1 MEEKTVATL
10 IVPVDEELHLQTE
23 DGQVVVSSRY
33 VAERFS
39 KEHKNVIR
47 AIENKVL
54 FFKEND
60 SAQNCAQYFIPSKYK
75 DSTGKRNKEYLLTSK
90 GFSFIV
96 MGFTGAEADHW
107 KYKYIEA
114 FNKMENIIKG
124 NQSQLTKKQELALKV
139 YDGGS
144 NALIAHK
151 ELVKIEVAE
160 ETAKL
165 RDGTNKIL
173 SAQQVVDMLGIR
185 KLTTTLLHQWF
196 SENNFGE
203 MKIFKGERSRQF
215 QPSQKFIDYVA
226 VKGYSFTGTTISGN
240 KIKVVYSTAMVDRL
254 LDRHMASIVQF
265 VKISSGV
272 A

>member
-10 IVPVDEELHLQTE
+10 IVAVDEELHLQTE

-33 VAERFS
+33 VAERFGKNH
-39 KEHKNVIR
+39 KEVLR
-47 AIENKVL
+47 TIENHIEVL
-54 FFKEND
+54 GG
-60 SAQNCAQYFIPSKYK
+60 AQNCANLFIPSKYQHPQ
-75 DSTGKRNKEYLLTSK
+75 NKQWYPEYLLTRD
-90 GFSFIV
+90 GFTLLA
-96 MGFTGAEADHW
+96 MGFTGQEALRW
-107 KYKYIEA
+107 KLKYIEA